1 MAVTD
6 QNPAPYA
13 TSSGL
18 LDIINRYRN
27 RGMQTP
33 INAEVLGRA
42 GVSDSLISRT
52 LQALVSL
59 ELITEDGIPTE
70 TFEGLRVAPETEY
83 KQRLEEWLRSV
94 YADVFGYVDPLQDD
108 EVKIRDAFRTYRPMG
123 QQQRMVSL
131 FIGLCDAAGL
141 RPEVS
146 VQRKP
151 KATVSRKKATSSSNS
166 RTPKTRKKSNKSTDG
181 GLPSALEGLLQSLPN
196 EGEGWTKD
204 QQDTFIKTFEAVLAF
219 CYPIVAQVQDES
231 KVEESDEGEK

>member
-18 LDIINRYRN
+18 LDVMSRYRN

-42 GVSDSLISRT
+42 GISDSLISRT

-59 ELITEDGIPTE
+59 ELITEDGMPTE
-70 TFEGLRVAPETEY
+70 TFERLRVAPDTEY
-83 KQRLEEWLRSV
+83 KQHLQEWLRSV

-141 RPEVS
+141 RPEAS
-146 VQRKP
+146 AERKP
-151 KATVSRKKATSSSNS
+151 KSAAPRKKATSGSNS
-166 RTPKTRKKSNKSTDG
+166 RNKKPQKKASNSFPG
-181 GLPSALEGLLQSLPN
+181 GLPSALEGLLQSLPD
-196 EGEGWTKD
+196 EGEGWTQD
-204 QQDTFIKTFEAVLAF
+204 QEDTFVTTFKAVLAF
-219 CYPIVAQVQDES
+219 CYPIVAKVQNDS
-231 KVEESDEGEK
+231 KVEETDEV